1 MNRSL
6 NILFV
11 ALACMVPASLAQAQP
26 ASSSVKHTCKL
37 QPGQKAFANRILEKY
52 NFTPSVVHSWL
63 IVEMSGS
70 AAAKRQ
76 HDNNHNWLNLGAF
89 DSGNKS
95 KPWGNPVSAADR
107 TLDFIKTGRSSIR
120 NILRS
125 AGKSTEA
132 QISAIAGSGWAA
144 SGYHNGNDLR
154 RARAACTFL

>member
-26 ASSSVKHTCKL
+26 ASSGVKHTCKL
-37 QPGQKAFANRILEKY
+37 QPGQKAFARVLLERY
-52 NFTPSVVHSWL
+52 NFTPSVIHSWL
-63 IVEMSGS
+63 IAEMSGS

-76 HDNNHNWLNLGAF
+76 RANNHNWLNLGVF
-89 DSGNKS
+89 YSGSKS
-95 KPWGNPVSAADR
+95 NAWKNPSKAADR
-107 TLDFIKTGRSSIR
+107 TLAFIKTGRSSIR

-125 AGKSTEA
+125 AGKSPEA
-132 QISAIAGSGWAA
+132 QIRAIAGSGWAA

-154 RARAACTFL
+154 RARAACNFR